1 MENKPN
7 DAHFSCGVDE
17 AGRGP
22 VIGPLVV
29 SIVCASTVELEKIG
43 ARDSKTLTRASRER
57 LEEQIRKASSFVL
70 SKEISASELNE
81 MMNRINLNEIEENAY
96 SELITKSPFDC
107 TVYVD
112 SFDVNERRLSEK
124 LSSMT
129 GKRVVCEHK
138 ADAKYPSVS
147 AASII
152 SKVIRDREIRN
163 LEKEY
168 GRIGSG
174 YPADP
179 VTVEFL
185 KTSLRTGKDITGI
198 ARTHWKTY
206 RNLYSKER
214 NSKLF

>member
-1 MENKPN
+1 MENKSR
-7 DAHFSCGVDE
+7 DAQFSCGVDE

-29 SIVCASTVELEKIG
+29 TIVCAGKAELEEIG
-43 ARDSKTLTRASRER
+43 ARDSKTLTRGAREK
-57 LEEQIRKASSFVL
+57 LEKKIRENSSFVL
-70 SKEISASELNE
+70 SKKISARELNE
-81 MMNRINLNEIEENAY
+81 MMDRINLNEIEENAY
-96 SELITKSPFDC
+96 SELISKSPYDC
-107 TVYVD
+107 TIYVD
-112 SFDVNERRLSEK
+112 SFDVNEKRLSEK
-124 LSSMT
+124 LSGMT
-129 GKRVVCEHK
+129 GKKVVCEHK

-147 AASII
+147 AASIV
-152 SKVIRDREIRN
+152 SKVMRDMEISN
-163 LEKEY
+163 LEKTY

-185 KTSLRTGKDITGI
+185 RASLRSGRDISGI

-206 RNLYSKER
+206 KNLYSREK

>member
-1 MENKPN
+1 MMNKSRA
-7 DAHFSCGVDE
+7 DQFTCGVDE

-29 SIVCASTVELEKIG
+29 SIVCASTEALENIG
-43 ARDSKTLTRASRER
+43 ARDSKSLTKNSRER
-57 LEEQIRKASSFVL
+57 LDRLIRENSSFVL
-70 SKEISASELNE
+70 SKEITARELNDL
-81 MMNRINLNEIEENAY
+81 MNRINLNEIEEKAY
-96 SELITKSPFDC
+96 SELISKSPYDC

-112 SFDVNERRLSEK
+112 SFDVNENRLSEK
-124 LSSMT
+124 LSSLT
-129 GKRVVCEHK
+129 GKKVVCEHK

-152 SKVIRDREIRN
+152 SKVLRDKAVKE
-163 LEKEY
+163 LENEY

-185 KTSLRTGKDITGI
+185 KNSVKNGKDLSGI

-206 RNLYSKER
+206 KNLISNNKNAR
-214 NSKLF
+214 LF